1 MSQTPAAERIDPL
14 HPPFGLR
21 LVGKRP
27 RLLEYVRDA
36 WARRYF
42 AVRFAF
48 GRVRLTGE
56 STRLGRMWLILNPL
70 LNAGVYY
77 LVFGVLFGARKN
89 IPHFIAFL
97 LIGVFVFR
105 IGEKTLTS
113 ANASISGNKEVI
125 RSLSFPRILLPLSA
139 GIFELALGMVSA
151 GILLVMILFT
161 GITISWSWVLLP
173 LVVIGFW
180 LTMLGWGMLLARIN
194 TQVRDLGELLPFIT
208 RLWLYGSGVMYSLQ
222 LLLKDHHS
230 IYVLIS
236 MQPGALY
243 LDLAREVLMGPGYA
257 MWWQVPL
264 AFIWP
269 LMLIPGM
276 WFIWRGEPNYGRV

>member
-1 MSQTPAAERIDPL
+1 MSDTPTAERIDPT

-27 RLLEYVRDA
+27 RLLEYGRDA

-42 AVRFAF
+42 SVRFAF

-56 STRLGRMWLILNPL
+56 STRLGRMWLVLNPL
-70 LNAGVYY
+70 LNAAVYY

-89 IPHFIAFL
+89 IPHFVAFL

-151 GILLVMILFT
+151 AILLVMILFT
-161 GITISWSWVLLP
+161 GITISWTWLLLP

-222 LLLKDHHS
+222 LLLQDHHS

-264 AFIWP
+264 AFAWP
-269 LMLIPGM
+269 LMVIPGM

>member
-1 MSQTPAAERIDPL
+1 MPETPAVERIDPT

-27 RLLEYVRDA
+27 RLIDYVRES

-42 AVRFAF
+42 ALRFAF

-56 STRLGRMWLILNPL
+56 STRLGRLWLILNPL

-77 LVFGVLFGARKN
+77 IVFGVLFSQRKN

-113 ANASISGNKEVI
+113 ANASISGNQEVI

-139 GIFELALGMVSA
+139 GIYELALGMVSA
-151 GILLVMILFT
+151 GILLFMILFA
-161 GITISWSWVLLP
+161 GATISLYWLLLP
-173 LVVIGFW
+173 FIIVAFW
-180 LTMLGWGMLLARIN
+180 LTMLGVGMLLARIN
-194 TQVRDLGELLPFIT
+194 TEIRDLGELLPFMT

-230 IYVLIS
+230 LYVLIS

-243 LDLAREVLMGPGYA
+243 LDLSREVLMGPGYA

-264 AFIWP
+264 AFAWP
-269 LMLIPGM
+269 LMLLPGM